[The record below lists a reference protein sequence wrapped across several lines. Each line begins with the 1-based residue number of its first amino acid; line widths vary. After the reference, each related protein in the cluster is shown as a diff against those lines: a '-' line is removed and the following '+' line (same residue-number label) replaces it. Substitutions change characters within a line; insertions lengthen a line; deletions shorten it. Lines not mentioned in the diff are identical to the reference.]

1 MGTAWLARGWHG
13 MEGESH
19 RAGARD
25 AVFLAELTERVKFTV
40 SRLSLLGLVFTL
52 RPRWRGLALRRLTF
66 HRLLLLPGPS
76 PRRLKRLQPAVPGL
90 TGVAVHFWRNRRLL
104 GGPDRGRAE
113 QDREQKACRHAGTGA
128 EAR

>member
-1 MGTAWLARGWHG
+1 MAPERTPPALAG
-13 MEGESH
+13 
-19 RAGARD
+19 
-25 AVFLAELTERVKFTV
+25 V
-40 SRLSLLGLVFTL
+40 SLLGLVFTL
-52 RPRWRGLALRRLTF
+52 RPRWRGLALRRLTC

-104 GGPDRGRAE
+104 GGLDRGRAE
-113 QDREQKACRHAGTGA
+113 QDREQQPCFHAGTGA